1 MTYIIDTT
9 TWRSP
14 NYGARSGGITSIVV
28 HSCEGRAPEP
38 RKTSLP
44 WLCNPASRV
53 SCHYYVCRDTTIY
66 QLVDDAHEAWHAG
79 VCQWQFDND
88 VSLGIECEHR
98 SGQDWPPAQKDAL
111 AWLLRQLTT
120 RYAIRPALVD
130 THGQIAIKGPYIR
143 KSDPTNWPHP
153 AFLVWRD
160 TVLAPTAPAYRV
172 VGLPVYQQSTR
183 TGPLW
188 GHLTPGQV
196 VTIDDP
202 NNGHIASVD
211 GVAAGIGFVDTKGL
225 ESV

>member
-14 NYGARSGGITSIVV
+14 NYGARPGGITSIVV

-79 VCQWQFDND
+79 VCQWQYDND

-98 SGQDWPPAQKDAL
+98 SGMDWPVAQKDAL
-111 AWLLRQLTT
+111 AWLLQTLTA
-120 RYAIRPALVD
+120 RYSIGKALVD

-143 KSDPTNWPHP
+143 KSDPTNWPHQ
-153 AFLVWRD
+153 AFIGWRD
-160 TVLAPTAPAYRV
+160 AVLAPAPITKAYR
-172 VGLPVYQQSTR
+172 GRRIMISQPSTGGPPYAGEIAPGEEVIVDKWYT
-183 TGPLW
+183 TGMV
-188 GHLTPGQV
+188 HLQ
-196 VTIDDP
+196 
-202 NNGHIASVD
+202 D
-211 GVAAGIGFVDTKGL
+211 GRGFVLLSDL
-225 ESV
+225 EPV